1 MRLKPAMVY
10 DALVIGGGPSGAT
23 AALLLARAG
32 WNVALA
38 EKSPFPRS
46 KVCGEFISATSLPL
60 LREIGL
66 DEEFRAAA
74 GPAVRRIGIFA
85 QDAML
90 MAEMPRTHGPFSE
103 WGHAL
108 GREHLDL
115 MLLRAAAQAGATVR
129 QPCKVIELRR
139 ERKRFVCTL
148 ARARST
154 EQLVAQLV
162 IAANGSW
169 QPAPYP
175 IRRRPHRRS
184 DLLAFKAHFRG
195 SELPADLMPLFAFPG
210 GYGGMVHSD
219 NGRVSLSC
227 CIRRDILQLCRQR
240 PCNDGE
246 SHQAAIVV
254 RQHIEASCLG
264 VRQVLR
270 KAAVEH
276 AWLAAGPIQPGIRS
290 CYANG
295 IFRIGNAAGEA
306 HPIVAE
312 GISMALQ
319 SAWLLCR
326 QLLAGLTADEVVRR
340 YQAEWRASFALRI
353 HVAALFAHL
362 AMRPGTVAT
371 LLPLLRAFPRI
382 VTLGAQISGKTKQVV
397 APAPAR

>member
-1 MRLKPAMVY
+1 MVY

-60 LREIGL
+60 LREIGF

-90 MAEMPRTHGPFSE
+90 TAEMPRTHGPFGE

-115 MLLRAAAQAGATVR
+115 MLIRAAARAGAAIR

-139 ERKRFVCTL
+139 DREGFVCTL
-148 ARARST
+148 VGTRST
-154 EQLVAQLV
+154 EQLVTQLV

-175 IRRRPHRRS
+175 IPRRPHRRS

-240 PCNDGE
+240 SCNDDG
-246 SHQAAIVV
+246 SHQAAIAV

-264 VRQVLR
+264 VRQVLK
-270 KAAVEH
+270 KAAVQD

-290 CYANG
+290 CYTNG

-326 QLLAGLTADEVVRR
+326 HLRAGLTADEVARR
-340 YQAEWRASFALRI
+340 YRAEWNASFALRI
-353 HVAALFAHL
+353 RTAALFAHL
-362 AMRPGTVAT
+362 AMRPGAVAT

-382 VTLGAQISGKTKQVV
+382 VTLGAQLSGKTKQVV
-397 APAPAR
+397 AATPAR